1 MNFSDPQHVLTVLRL
16 LISIDYISLSPHDPV
31 SHLGDDDNGVQ
42 AADDRLFFSVTRP
55 PEPSYLDGP
64 SYYPCTKC
72 WHNA

>member
-42 AADDRLFFSVTRP
+42 AADVYEHILDDRRVPRAARWRFVTVLRKLAG
-55 PEPSYLDGP
+55 Y
-64 SYYPCTKC
+64 
-72 WHNA
+72 